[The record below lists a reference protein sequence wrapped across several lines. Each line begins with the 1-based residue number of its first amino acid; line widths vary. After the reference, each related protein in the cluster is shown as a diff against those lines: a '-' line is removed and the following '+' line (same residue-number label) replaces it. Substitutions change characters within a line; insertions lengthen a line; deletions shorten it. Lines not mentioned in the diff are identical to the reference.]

1 MKLKLIV
8 WMIVIMLALPLAI
21 ALFPYSPAGNT
32 APNDAFMKS
41 SNESFNTGDSMVNWS
56 TNGNLCTSTEG
67 NLVCPAKT
75 NGGHEAN
82 YIHELINPL
91 TNAGLNGGNFT
102 IFEGDIRVI
111 DGSGTGFVANARSVN
126 YTGAGN
132 WFDNSVLSLRMQGAT
147 DHGATCPATTPAGS
161 VKSSVALARW
171 GDAVGTDSYDSING
185 LCADG
190 TLNHIQIVISSVND
204 GTAYA
209 FLNGTLVSTI
219 TPLENQGGTVKAFP
233 LFWTFGVGVYSNWA
247 SFNVSN
253 YVTFNGSIC
262 NMSGAAPP
270 IPEPDEQQFTITAA
284 DTYDAE
290 SLKNITIT
298 IFNSSNSYDFTTG
311 NGTVLV
317 SNKTSIESFNV
328 TYNITFSSN
337 QSGGYLNH
345 TIPNINLS
353 DGGSFI
359 GDLYQA
365 ILRVNAT
372 EIISGTQI
380 VDFLASVPL
389 QSNQSN
395 SSGFATL
402 LLKAGNYNVT
412 GNKTGYLNST
422 SSISINA
429 LDDAVLTLE
438 FATHRLR
445 IDARDKF
452 SNETISSFNVTITGL
467 DITHSETK
475 STTTGNISFD
485 IEAGDFSVD
494 IFGNDNY
501 ALESGNVS
509 VDTTFTNHTFL
520 LFPRNSI
527 LITVY
532 EEGTSTQIGNIGV
545 TDNRTTTADFDSTLQ
560 VLNLSSANGTIL
572 AESIQPTNYL
582 ITVGSAGFD
591 SRQYFI
597 TLNPDSHVGLNAYL
611 INITDTS
618 SITFTVKDI
627 SDQKELPNIRISVS
641 DKINLTYV
649 TIDQKDTDIAGQA
662 VFDLDQT
669 KTYRFTMSGTGYET
683 RTFDLKPI
691 TTAYTIELTPFAKI
705 DFTTIFNSVDFVTLP
720 VSSIIINTTDLINF
734 SIITTSLTGITIKH
748 FGLNTTY
755 LGVLS
760 LTNVSG
766 SAGGGTASIFLNL
779 SNMTGSVGV
788 TYFIDI
794 DGEIPFILNRE
805 FLVTNLTKV
814 NQSMEVTLKDFS
826 KQIGQPIGAI
836 VGTIFI
842 ILIMATFASM
852 GLRDRRMN
860 VIGALALG
868 FVAFQYGFFGEITA
882 TSMTAYLIGAV
893 MLGLMITYFIGGMRS
908 EDD

>member
-1 MKLKLIV
+1 MTFRFLIWIAV
-8 WMIVIMLALPLAI
+8 LFLLVLPLAS
-21 ALFPYSPAGNT
+21 AFPYSPASNI
-32 APNDAFMKS
+32 APDNAFIKTG
-41 SNESFNTGDSMVNWS
+41 NESFDNKLNWSSDASFIGVLNITQGTEALYIPELIGNPNTNSLNWTLFQARIRVLSTSDNNGRIFDAYPQNNTITGSTYTLELVNREGEGMKLVDGQGTSQTFAGWREDGTTQDVKVVIKVGDSAIKCSAILFVND
-56 TNGNLCTSTEG
+56 TQ
-67 NLVCPAKT
+67 A
-75 NGGHEAN
+75 A
-82 YIHELINPL
+82 
-91 TNAGLNGGNFT
+91 
-102 IFEGDIRVI
+102 
-111 DGSGTGFVANARSVN
+111 
-126 YTGAGN
+126 
-132 WFDNSVLSLRMQGAT
+132 VLENMR
-147 DHGATCPATTPAGS
+147 DPAGAY
-161 VKSSVALARW
+161 KCPHFLEFQARW
-171 GDAVGTDSYDSING
+171 YGFQVDMIIEGGSFVSY
-185 LCADG
+185 
-190 TLNHIQIVISSVND
+190 
-204 GTAYA
+204 
-209 FLNGTLVSTI
+209 
-219 TPLENQGGTVKAFP
+219 
-233 LFWTFGVGVYSNWA
+233 
-247 SFNVSN
+247 
-253 YVTFNGSIC
+253 NGSIY
-262 NMSGAAPP
+262 NMSGAAPI
-270 IPEPDEQQFTITAA
+270 IPDPDEQQFTITAT

-311 NGTVLV
+311 NGTILV
-317 SNKTSIESFNV
+317 SNKTSLESFNV
-328 TYNITFSSN
+328 TYDVRFFSN

-353 DGGSFI
+353 NGGSFI

-365 ILRVNAT
+365 ILRINAT
-372 EIISGTQI
+372 KKIDRSILS
-380 VDFLASVPL
+380 DFFVSVPL

-429 LDDAVLTLE
+429 LDDAFLTLE